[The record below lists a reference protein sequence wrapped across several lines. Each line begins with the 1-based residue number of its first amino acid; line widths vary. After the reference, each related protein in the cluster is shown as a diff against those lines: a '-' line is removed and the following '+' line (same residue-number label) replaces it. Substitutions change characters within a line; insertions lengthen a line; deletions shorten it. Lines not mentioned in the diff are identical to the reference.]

1 MASTDH
7 GILVG
12 YDGSL
17 SSQEAAH
24 WAAHEARE
32 RGVMLTVC
40 HAWAPGD
47 AGPLLGAGEDP
58 ARESAQWILSA
69 AVPNPDPARVR
80 HVLVEGPV
88 ARALCEQSADADM
101 LVVGSRSL
109 EGLSG
114 LLLGSVSLQV
124 AARAS
129 VPVVVVRGHWRPAG
143 GYVPGHVVVGIDG
156 SPASEAALRFAGTEA
171 ALHRVPLTAVCA
183 LADAPGDLAGASL
196 IAEDFE
202 RSVIT
207 WEKEHPGVELH
218 RQVTGASARHALL
231 TAAQDARL
239 LVVGDRGRGGLP
251 GWPWVRYLPR
261 CCRTRPARSPWST
274 RPESVGLREPD
285 PALRLIAV

>member
-1 MASTDH
+1 MATTDH

-24 WAAHEARE
+24 WAAHEARA

-47 AGPLLGAGEDP
+47 AGPPLGAGEDP

-156 SPASEAALRFAGTEA
+156 SPAAEAALRFAGTEA

-183 LADAPGDLAGASL
+183 LADAPGDLAGATL

-202 RSVIT
+202 RLVTT
-207 WEKEHPGVELH
+207 WEKEHPDVELH

-231 TAAQDARL
+231 TAAQDAQL

-251 GWPWVRYLPR
+251 RMALG
-261 CCRTRPARSPWST
+261 SIST
-274 RPESVGLREPD
+274 
-285 PALRLIAV
+285 ALLSHAPCPVAVVHAP

>member
-1 MASTDH
+1 MATIDH

-17 SSQEAAH
+17 SSQEAVA
-24 WAAHEARE
+24 WAAHEARD

-47 AGPLLGAGEDP
+47 AGPPLGPGEDP
-58 ARESAQWILSA
+58 ARESAQWILST

-88 ARALCEQSADADM
+88 ARALCEQSAAADM

-129 VPVVVVRGHWRPAG
+129 APVVVVRGHWRPAG

-156 SPASEAALRFAGTEA
+156 SPAAAAALRFAGAEA

-183 LADAPGDLAGASL
+183 LADAPGDLAASSL

-207 WEKEHPGVELH
+207 WEKDHPDVELH
-218 RQVTGASARHALL
+218 RQVTGASPRHALL
-231 TAAQDARL
+231 AAAQDAQL
-239 LVVGDRGRGGLP
+239 LVLGDRGRCGLP
-251 GWPWVRYLPR
+251 RMALG
-261 CCRTRPARSPWST
+261 SIST
-274 RPESVGLREPD
+274 
-285 PALRLIAV
+285 ALLSHAPCPVAVVHAP